1 MAAGPFFIVVSQT
14 HFLKIQCLLIGVV
27 HMVGKFYVQQPVF
40 FIGWFFFGEIE
51 QEFLIGLVMQHLNFG
66 LPLIA
71 VYAEPFGI
79 GNFQRFILLRDRLLG
94 IVPQQ
99 NAVLLKKAFY

>member
-1 MAAGPFFIVVSQT
+1 MAADPFFIVVSQT

-51 QEFLIGLVMQHLNFG
+51 QEFLIGLLMQHLNFG

-71 VYAEPFGI
+71 VYGELFGI
-79 GNFQRFILLRDRLLG
+79 GKLQRFILFCDRLLG
-94 IVPQQ
+94 IILQMY
-99 NAVLLKKAFY
+99 AVFFMMT